1 MGVIEEMRR
10 RINKSR
16 WERWRAKRNKELE
29 KSYFYVRGEWNQWGN
44 WSDVPPEECGC
55 DECPKVAAVKGADDD
70 QLYDVSVYI
79 EPEGIEPE
87 GIVIDEDGTRNIMCH
102 HGTRHEVGEWME
114 VGCQNAVDLSSPRV
128 FTWVSVLP
136 EGEEF
141 EAHEDLP
148 PGRPKELLLEINPDT
163 GEYWRRKPQYICI
176 KI

>member
-1 MGVIEEMRR
+1 MRMGVIEEMRW

-16 WERWRAKRNKELE
+16 WERWSAKRNKELE
-29 KSYFYVRGEWNQWGN
+29 KSYCYARGEWNQRGN
-44 WSDVPPEECGC
+44 WSDVLPEKCGC

-70 QLYDVSVYI
+70 FNYMMYQYTI
-79 EPEGIEPE
+79 EPEGT
-87 GIVIDEDGTRNIMCH
+87 VIDEDGTNIYIMCH

-114 VGCQNAVDLSSPRV
+114 AGCQNAVDLSSPRV
-128 FTWVSVLP
+128 FTWVSVLS

-141 EAHEDLP
+141 EAHEDSP
-148 PGRPKELLLEINPDT
+148 PGRPKEFLLEINPDT